1 MSAIPEPRYTFE
13 EYLARER
20 VAEERSEFC
29 RGQIFAMAGGSPR
42 HNAIC
47 LNVASALKNRLR
59 EIRMRGRPCRPFAS
73 DQRLR
78 IPSNGLSTYPDVSIV
93 CGELQYDE
101 IDHDAI
107 VNPRALIE
115 VLSPSTESYNR
126 GKKFDLY
133 RELPS
138 LLEYIL
144 VSQDEPLVER
154 FVRQDDGDWLLTVF
168 KGMAAV
174 LELATVSCQLSFA
187 EIYEDVSFGP
197 DEQQLNIAR

>member
-1 MSAIPEPRYTFE
+1 MSAIPQPRYSFE

-20 VAEERSEFC
+20 VAEERSEFY

-42 HNAIC
+42 HNTIC
-47 LNVASALKNRLR
+47 LSIASALKSRLR
-59 EIRMRGRPCRPFAS
+59 GGPCRPFAS

-78 IPSNGLSTYPDVSIV
+78 IPTNGLSTYPDISVV
-93 CGELQYDE
+93 CGELKFNE

-107 VNPRALIE
+107 VNPKVLVE

-138 LLEYIL
+138 LQEYIL
-144 VSQDEPLVER
+144 VSQDEALVER

-168 KGMAAV
+168 KGMNSV
-174 LELATVSCQLSFA
+174 LELGTIACHLSFA
-187 EIYEDVSFGP
+187 EIYEDISFGP
-197 DEQQLNIAR
+197 DETQLNITN